1 MNRSECPRIDL
12 RAQTPAD
19 GLAQPPRESAR
30 LFFAAYLAVLAMSLS
45 VLGGCSAI
53 KGIFEVGFG
62 VGVVVVT
69 VIVVIGGLITALV
82 IRK

>member
-1 MNRSECPRIDL
+1 MNRHESPSIDQ
-12 RAQTPAD
+12 RAPMPAR
-19 GLAQPPRESAR
+19 GLARPSRESSR
-30 LFFAAYLAVLAMSLS
+30 LLSAAYLAVLAMSVS

-53 KGIFEVGFG
+53 KGIFEAGFG

-82 IRK
+82 MRK